1 MRLLARLSA
10 VVAAA
15 ALLPTTAGALTFSPI
30 IMFDVAGGEAA
41 VAVSSQGTGVGDG
54 DIRTWTLNGP
64 IVVEGVEIDSWM
76 AQLKEDP
83 YVINNI
89 TVTNTTASVQ
99 TFIATV
105 VLPIPAF
112 AYDRMIN
119 SSVGVTTTDSNGNN
133 LLSFANS
140 GGTAIF
146 QGTVNGSTSLNLN
159 PPGLPLTTAS
169 CVPSFPGCTVTSST
183 GLALQM
189 ETPGP
194 GIANSIGIILTFTL
208 SPGDSAGVTS
218 RFEIVPEPGT
228 AALLGLGLL
237 GLGAWRRR

>member
-1 MRLLARLSA
+1 MRLLSRLSA

-15 ALLPTTAGALTFSPI
+15 ALLPAAAGALTFSPT
-30 IMFDVAGGEAA
+30 IMFDVAGGEAG
-41 VAVSSQGTGVGDG
+41 VAVNAQGTGVGDG
-54 DIRTWTLNGP
+54 DVRTWTLNGP
-64 IVVEGVEIDSWM
+64 IVIEGVEIDSWM

-112 AYDRMIN
+112 AYDRVIN

-146 QGTVNGSTSLNLN
+146 QGTVNGSTLLNLN

-169 CVPSFPGCTVTSST
+169 CVPSFPGCTATSST

-189 ETPGP
+189 VTASS
-194 GIANSIGIILTFTL
+194 ANSIGIILSFTL